1 MVIPFRETPDKRET
15 PGPAVRGKAGDD
27 GSVDP
32 DRRVVTVRFY
42 GALNDFLPPER
53 RGAELTHAL
62 QGRPSV
68 KDLIESLGP
77 PHPEVDVV
85 LVDGEAVDFAH
96 RVAPG
101 SRVAVYPA
109 FHSLDVAPVLR
120 VGPSLPERPRFV
132 LDVGLGRLAGFLR
145 MLGFDVLWRNDFA
158 DDELARLS
166 STEDRVLLTRDLGV
180 LKRGEVVRG
189 YFPRATD
196 PEHQLVE
203 VVRRFGLTSRMRPFS
218 RCLACN
224 GELSPAE
231 PHEVT
236 GRVPERIAATHSRFQ
251 QCAGCRRVYWAGS
264 HQQRMQAVID
274 RLRQLEQT
282 P

>member
-1 MVIPFRETPDKRET
+1 MEQGRP
-15 PGPAVRGKAGDD
+15 
-27 GSVDP
+27 
-32 DRRVVTVRFY
+32 VVTVRFY

-53 RGAELTHAL
+53 RGAELTL
-62 QGRPSV
+62 TPQGSPSV

-85 LVDGEAVDFAH
+85 LVDGEAVDFTH
-96 RVAPG
+96 RVTPG
-101 SRVAVYPA
+101 ARVAVYPP
-109 FHSLDVAPVLR
+109 FHSLDVEPVRR
-120 VGPSLPERPRFV
+120 VGPPPVPEQPRFV

-166 STEDRVLLTRDLGV
+166 STEDRILLSRDLGV

-189 YFPRATD
+189 YFPRSTD
-196 PEHQLVE
+196 PAHQLVE

-224 GELSPAE
+224 GTLSSAGLD
-231 PHEVT
+231 EVKD
-236 GRVPERIAATHSRFQ
+236 RVPQQIAERHSRFQ
-251 QCAGCRRVYWAGS
+251 QCPDCRRVFWAGS
-264 HQQRMQAVID
+264 HQERMQAVVD
-274 RLRQLEQT
+274 RLRQLEN
-282 P
+282 PG